1 MAYDLPDSMTV
12 ECDGG
17 LRIVRLNRPDQLNA
31 VNAELHWAL
40 ANVWRELRADRESR
54 VVVLTGEGRAF
65 CAGGDLDWLVQVH
78 ENEDEREFIQD
89 ELAEIC
95 FEMVR
100 FPLPVI
106 AAVNGPAV
114 GLGCSVAVMCDLV
127 LMADNAFLSDPHVS
141 IGLTAADGGA
151 AIWPL
156 LTSVLRAKEY
166 LYTGDRIPADVAVD
180 MGLATRVVPADSLM
194 KEALH
199 LAGRLLEQPRYA
211 LQDTKKTINTYL
223 AQALTGAVQTGAA
236 AERVGLLSARH
247 QEIIEGFRQRSR

>member
-1 MAYDLPDSMTV
+1 VAYDLPDSMTV
-12 ECDGG
+12 ECDGW